1 MLYRYWR
8 YDIHLCQS
16 DLFFSFVM
24 TSTAFR
30 IRFNVSLICL
40 ALVAATITKKQITTT
55 YTCESTSEVARHTQ
69 APQVMSVNQR
79 TMNDVNAINVG
90 TRYLV

>member
-1 MLYRYWR
+1 
-8 YDIHLCQS
+8 
-16 DLFFSFVM
+16 
-24 TSTAFR
+24 
-30 IRFNVSLICL
+30 
-40 ALVAATITKKQITTT
+40 
-55 YTCESTSEVARHTQ
+55 VARHTQ